1 VEGTLLDGMINWWIM
16 VIGYVFGTTAAWR
29 INQFSI
35 GYKWEQ

>member
-1 VEGTLLDGMINWWIM
+1 M